1 MTTYRYD
8 SKDGKFVPISLLK
21 VSLHTDDAD
30 DFDQLVACA
39 IPLLTMQDIA
49 AEVNDDTNEI
59 TWGYSEGNEAQVC
72 DELIAKVGEL
82 MPEVKVVCMKHDEN
96 HPEFGGLQYCIL
108 CEGDGVWRDI
118 QGAVRYSAQ
127 AIWRVSPAP
136 ALGLTVYDAL
146 RYPVRCAKVLLKEIR
161 KGTIEYSEFAEQSAI
176 SALLVYHYGEDG
188 VPQSSVE
195 KAAAIMRWLDID

>member
-1 MTTYRYD
+1 MTTYRYY
-8 SKDGKFVPISLLK
+8 SKDGKFVPNSLLK
-21 VSLHTDDAD
+21 VSLHTWDAD
-30 DFDQLVACA
+30 DFYHLKVCVM
-39 IPLLTMQDIA
+39 PLLTMPDFEV
-49 AEVNDDTNEI
+49 EVNDDTYEI
-59 TWGYSEGNEAQVC
+59 TWRYSEENEVQVC
-72 DELIAKVGEL
+72 DAIVAKVGEDIDV
-82 MPEVKVVCMKHDEN
+82 PVVCMKHDEN

-136 ALGLTVYDAL
+136 ALSLTVYDAL

-176 SALLVYHYGEDG
+176 SALLVYNYGEDG